1 MALIVSL
8 VMVRFVPAAPLPGDG
23 GTLLFEG
30 KEIGDAE
37 GAAEFGNV
45 LLSFDVRKPADG
57 WGDAA
62 LVLGNGHRI
71 GLKEWWGDGGK
82 ADEWTRAE
90 IAFSESAEAGLLL
103 EGTLGGEPF
112 QGQAGEHPP
121 RVDSSGERKSG
132 KAWWMSSEE
141 DGRTK
146 FGMGGDFTIAV
157 GFRTKGN
164 GTLVSK
170 CPPMGKW
177 VPDAKALYFSDGRL
191 VYDIGWIGAIRSKSP
206 VNDGKWHH
214 AVLVVQ
220 GKKATLHV
228 DGKLEAEKGDF
239 NPSDPA
245 GHVLKIGDANNDF
258 GGAYDGEIEYVRFWE
273 RSLPKEEVKALG
285 DGKAEATN
293 TPILNWMPEAAPR
306 SGGTG
311 ASVAEGGTAKTAL
324 RFLSGRSGVKFA
336 KVMVSPL
343 AEVDHAR
350 VIREWDEAA
359 LARGARVYNGYCI
372 TCHGSREI
380 EGSLPTAPRFFRDPL
395 KNGNDPY
402 HMYRTLTDGFNTMVP
417 QPWMTPRQKYDVI
430 HYIRET
436 FLDAPPAVDAAYLAS
451 LPRGLGVGPLKPQMF
466 GDDEQPKWKK
476 MDFGPVLFWTLEA
489 EEGNIAYKGIAV
501 RLDEGAGGISKGN
514 TWMLYDHDTLRV
526 AAAWTGQEFV
536 NWRGIAFDQ
545 SHQTHTAIVGD
556 SILAN
561 PVGPGWGRPGDA
573 SFEEVRLLGRDG
585 KPYGPLPREWAQYR
599 GLFLHGNRA
608 VIHYTVGD
616 ADVLEMPGYENVA
629 GATVFS
635 RTLNIGK
642 ATRDLV
648 MRVAGKDA
656 SAAVVGPESAEIGLD
671 ENDAYVLRVPAS
683 ATPLKVKVLFGDV
696 EAGVLEEYA
705 AKTSGPAIDL
715 EPLTKGG
722 LARWPEV
729 VETDGKTG
737 PDEGPFAVDEVTLPV
752 ANPWESWMRLG
763 GFDFF
768 PDGQRAAVATWLGD
782 VWIVD
787 GIDGVFGKH
796 HWRRIASGLFQ
807 PLGVRIVDDT
817 IYVTCRDQ
825 IARLHDLNGDGEID
839 HIECFN
845 NDHQVTEHFHEFAMG
860 LQTDAEGNFYYAKS
874 ARHALPAVVPH
885 HGTLLRVS
893 KDGTKTDI
901 LATGFRAA
909 NGVCLN
915 PDGTYIV
922 TDQEGHWNPKNR
934 INYVREGGFY
944 GNMYG
949 YHNVTDES
957 DSAMEQ
963 PLCWITNAFD
973 RSPGELLWVPENAA
987 WGPLNGHLLNLS
999 YGMGRIFLVP
1009 HEKLPDGQAQGGMV
1023 SLGLDFPTGVMRGRF
1038 HPGNG
1043 QLYAAGMFAWAGN
1056 KSGDGGFY
1064 RVRATGKP
1072 ANLPI
1077 GLKARKDG
1085 VLLEFSDPL
1094 DPESAGDV
1102 GNYAVKTWAL
1112 KRTKNYGSPHID
1124 EKPSTVASVKVG
1136 EDGKSV
1142 FLMMPGIAPTWCME
1156 IRYTVLD
1163 VGGQK
1168 VEGVIDNTIHALR

>member
-1 MALIVSL
+1 MMKHVVCLLLAGWIGSSGLG
-8 VMVRFVPAAPLPGDG
+8 AAPL
-23 GTLLFEG
+23 FEG
-30 KEIGDAE
+30 GEIGDAA
-37 GAAEFGNV
+37 GV
-45 LLSFDVRKPADG
+45 LPSESVMLSFEVKRPVGG
-57 WGDAA
+57 WGEAA
-62 LVLGNGHRI
+62 LVFGDGKRF
-71 GLKEWWGDGGK
+71 GMAEWFGDGGK
-82 ADEWTRAE
+82 PDQWSQVKIAVAPGEDDEALVEATLDGKPVKRE
-90 IAFSESAEAGLLL
+90 RVRGSEQEPSGVDAGKARWVSSAEEAR
-103 EGTLGGEPF
+103 ERFDLG
-112 QGQAGEHPP
+112 
-121 RVDSSGERKSG
+121 K
-132 KAWWMSSEE
+132 
-141 DGRTK
+141 
-146 FGMGGDFTIAV
+146 DFTLAV
-157 GFRTKGN
+157 RFRTKGG
-164 GTLVSK
+164 GTLVAK
-170 CPPMGKW
+170 CPPAGKW
-177 VPDAKALYFSDGRL
+177 VPDAKALFVRGGKL
-191 VYDIGWIGAIRSKSP
+191 TYDIGWLGAIASKER
-206 VNDGKWHH
+206 VNDGKWHQ
-214 AVLVVQ
+214 AVLVVSE
-220 GKKATLHV
+220 GRAALHV
-228 DGKLEAEKGDF
+228 DGKKEGERATF
-239 NPSDPA
+239 TAPDP
-245 GHVLKIGDANNDF
+245 GGSVLKIGDANSNF
-258 GGAYDGEIEYVRFWE
+258 GGTFEGEIAYVRYWERALPDGE
-273 RSLPKEEVKALG
+273 LKALG
-285 DGKAEATN
+285 EGKVGETN
-293 TPILNWMPEAAPR
+293 TPILNWMAEPGK
-306 SGGTG
+306 SDGG
-311 ASVAEGGTAKTAL
+311 AKRDAEVRSVAFVAGD
-324 RFLSGRSGVKFA
+324 SGVRFA
-336 KVMVSPL
+336 KVSVTPL

-359 LARGARVYNGYCI
+359 LTRGARVYNGYCI

-402 HMYRTLTDGFNTMVP
+402 QMYRTLTDGFNTMVP

-436 FLDAPPAVDAAYLAS
+436 FMDAPPVVDEAYLAN
-451 LPRGLGVGPLKPQMF
+451 LPRGIGVGPLKPQMF
-466 GDDEQPKWKK
+466 GDEEPKWKK

-489 EEGNIAYKGIAV
+489 EKGNIAYKGIAV
-501 RLDEGAGGISKGN
+501 RLDEGVGGISKGN
-514 TWMLYDHDTLRV
+514 TWMLYDHDTLRM
-526 AAAWTGQEFV
+526 AAAWTGQGFV
-536 NWRGIAFDQ
+536 DWRGIAFDQ

-556 SILAN
+556 KILAN
-561 PVGPGWGRPGDA
+561 PVGAGWGRPADG
-573 SFEEVRLLGRDG
+573 SFEEVRMLGRDD
-585 KPYGPLPREWAQYR
+585 KPYGPLPRDWAQYR

-608 VIHYTVGD
+608 VVHYTVGETD
-616 ADVLEMPGYENVA
+616 ILEMPGYEIVA
-629 GATVFS
+629 GGTVFS

-648 MRVAGKDA
+648 MRVAGDEA
-656 SAAVVGPESAEIGLD
+656 SVAVVGPDEAEVGLD
-671 ENDAYVLRVPAS
+671 ENDAYVLRVPAT
-683 ATPLKVKVLFGDV
+683 ATPLKVKVLFGEVD
-696 EAGVLEEYA
+696 AGLLEEYA
-705 AKTSGPAIDL
+705 AGSSGPAIDL
-715 EPLTKGG
+715 KPLTKGG
-722 LARWPEV
+722 LPRWPEI
-729 VETDGKTG
+729 VETEGKTG
-737 PDEGPFAVDEVTLPV
+737 KDEGPFAVDEITLPV

-768 PDGQRAAVATWLGD
+768 PDGKRAAVATWLGD

-787 GIDGVFGKH
+787 GIEGAFGKH

-807 PLGVRIVDDT
+807 PLGVRIVDGV

-949 YHNVTDES
+949 YHNVTDAS

-973 RSPGELLWVPENAA
+973 RSPGELLWVPENAG
-987 WGPLNGHLLNLS
+987 WGPLNGQLLNLS

-1043 QLYAAGMFAWAGN
+1043 QLYASGMFAWAGN
-1056 KSGDGGFY
+1056 KSQDGGFY

-1085 VLLEFSDPL
+1085 MLLEFSDPL
-1094 DPESAGDV
+1094 DPESAGRV
-1102 GNYAVKTWAL
+1102 GNYAVRTWSL
-1112 KRTKNYGSPHID
+1112 KRTRNYGSPHID
-1124 EKPSTVASVKVG
+1124 EKPSTVASVKLG
-1136 EDGKSV
+1136 DDGRSV
-1142 FLMMPGIAPTWCME
+1142 FLEIPGIAPTWCME
-1156 IRYTVLD
+1156 IRYSVLD
-1163 VGGQK
+1163 VGGRK
-1168 VEGVIDNTIHALR
+1168 VEGAIDNTIHSLR